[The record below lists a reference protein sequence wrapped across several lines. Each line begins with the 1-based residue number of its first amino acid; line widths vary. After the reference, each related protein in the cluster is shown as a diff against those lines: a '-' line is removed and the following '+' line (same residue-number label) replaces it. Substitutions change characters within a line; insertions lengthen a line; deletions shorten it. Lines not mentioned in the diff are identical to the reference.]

1 MDATAAIT
9 QPARILVVD
18 DNARNVRLLEG
29 MLSSQGYQV
38 IPAYSGAE
46 ALERVAQQPPDL
58 IISDVVMPGMD
69 GFELTQTLRAR
80 ADTRAIPILLLTA
93 LREMDDKHKGLE
105 AGADDF
111 LTKPFSLIELQIRAR
126 SLLRI
131 KRLHD
136 ELELKNAL
144 LERVL
149 MRYISADVAREIL
162 SNPDQNLQLGGQTCY
177 VSVLFADIR
186 GFTRFARQHQA
197 ITVTQVLNRI
207 FDALAPI
214 VLEHKGTLDKY
225 LGDAIMSFYGAPV
238 PYVDNPLQAVQT
250 AWQMQLEFAHLRQ
263 EMDMI
268 GELGLGI
275 GVYTGEAVVGNIG
288 SEKIM
293 NYTVIGHTPNI
304 AKRLQE
310 HARSGQILIG
320 EATYR
325 AVRDRV
331 EARRTEPLSLKG
343 LSESVCAYE
352 VLGIGE

>member
-1 MDATAAIT
+1 MDATIAAT

-18 DNARNVRLLEG
+18 DNARNVKLLEG
-29 MLSSQGYQV
+29 MLTMQGYQV
-38 IPAYSGAE
+38 VPAYSGAE
-46 ALERVAQQPPDL
+46 ALERIEQELPDL

-69 GFELTQTLRAR
+69 GFELTQALRAR

-93 LREMDDKHKGLE
+93 LRDMEDKHKGLE

-111 LTKPFSLIELQIRAR
+111 LTKPFSIIELQIRAR

-149 MRYISADVAREIL
+149 MRYISAEVAREIL

-186 GFTRFARQHQA
+186 GFTRFAERREA
-197 ITVTQVLNRI
+197 AAVTRMLNQI
-207 FDALAPI
+207 FNELTPI
-214 VLEHKGTLDKY
+214 VLEHNGTVDKY
-225 LGDAIMSFYGAPV
+225 LGDAIMGFYGAPI
-238 PYVDNPLQAVQT
+238 PSDRNPEQAVRT
-250 AWQMQLEFAHLRQ
+250 AWQMQARFARLRQ
-263 EMDMI
+263 ELEGI

-275 GVYTGEAVVGNIG
+275 GIYTGEAVVGNVG

-320 EATYR
+320 ESTYQ
-325 AVRDRV
+325 AVQDRV

-343 LSESVCAYE
+343 LSELVYAYE
-352 VLGIGE
+352 VLGIRD